1 MAVGGAAPP
10 AGLDERFASAHV
22 RLHRCNDAPL
32 VGAHAATHGR
42 VAREGVGDEMPVRSS
57 VILSC
62 ARQRNA
68 RGARRDQD
76 ARSSTTYGPA
86 WGHASALAE
95 SGKAIGKVTLSE
107 F

>member
-1 MAVGGAAPP
+1 
-10 AGLDERFASAHV
+10 
-22 RLHRCNDAPL
+22 
-32 VGAHAATHGR
+32 
-42 VAREGVGDEMPVRSS
+42 MPVRSS

-68 RGARRDQD
+68 RGERRDQE
-76 ARSSTTYGPA
+76 RSSMTYGPA